1 MIDLPDELVQAYVQI
16 PNQLFDGASS
26 EIFIAIADGG
36 NHFLEHGITEGEYYQ
51 IDRAIQ
57 DKYCVNYGTL
67 FLKNPLLFMQNRANM
82 SQTKDNGGGRIGEED

>member
-36 NHFLEHGITEGEYYQ
+36 NHFLEHGITEGTKLVFDGSKPFQ
-51 IDRAIQ
+51 KGKLSCFMDSKNGLHMLDRR
-57 DKYCVNYGTL
+57 KRGYRHL
-67 FLKNPLLFMQNRANM
+67 
-82 SQTKDNGGGRIGEED
+82 GRLIATIHAR